1 VKVTKE
7 TALELAKS
15 IYFDKLC
22 KITIHDGAPTNRCS
36 PIYNSER
43 YADCWCISFS
53 TGSNMLDVD
62 PPFICISKKDGRA
75 INI

>member
-1 VKVTKE
+1 MKVTQK

-22 KITIHDGAPTNRCS
+22 KVTIHDGFAKNRS
-36 PIYNSER
+36 TPYYISER
-43 YADCWCISFS
+43 HVDCWCISFS